1 MTENENNKVGIY
13 PFVVEP
19 FHADFTGKLTMG
31 ILGNHLL
38 NCAGFHAADR
48 GFGIATLNEDH
59 FTWVLSRLAV
69 EITGEMPSAYDK
81 FSIETWVENVYKLF
95 TDRDFAIINAKG
107 EPIGYARSVWA
118 MIGMETRKPADLL
131 TLHGGGITNYI
142 CTEKECPIDKPGR
155 VKVTTAEPDARVMAR
170 YSDIDINGHVNSIRY
185 IEHILD
191 LFPLSMFSE
200 RRLKRFEVAYVAES
214 YFGDELSF
222 YKEQKSENGF
232 DVEIK
237 KNDRETVVRSRVIF
251 QKI

>member
-48 GFGIATLNEDH
+48 GFGIVTLNEDH

-222 YKEQKSENGF
+222 YKEQKSENEF

-237 KNDRETVVRSRVIF
+237 KNDRETVVRSKVIF
-251 QKI
+251 QNI

>member
-1 MTENENNKVGIY
+1 
-13 PFVVEP
+13 
-19 FHADFTGKLTMG
+19 
-31 ILGNHLL
+31 
-38 NCAGFHAADR
+38 
-48 GFGIATLNEDH
+48 
-59 FTWVLSRLAV
+59 
-69 EITGEMPSAYDK
+69 MPSAYDK

-222 YKEQKSENGF
+222 YKEQKSENEF

-237 KNDRETVVRSRVIF
+237 KNDRETVVRSKVIF
-251 QKI
+251 QNI

>member
-200 RRLKRFEVAYVAES
+200 RCLKRFEVAYVAES

-222 YKEQKSENGF
+222 YKEQKSENEF

-237 KNDRETVVRSRVIF
+237 KNDRETVVRSKVIF
-251 QKI
+251 QNI